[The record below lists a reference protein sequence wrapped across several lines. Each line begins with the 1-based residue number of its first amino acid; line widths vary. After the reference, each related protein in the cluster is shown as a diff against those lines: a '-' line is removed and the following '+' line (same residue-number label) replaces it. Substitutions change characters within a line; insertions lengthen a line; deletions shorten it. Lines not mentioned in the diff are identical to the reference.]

1 MIKPILSLI
10 LLNCLSLPLF
20 ATQID
25 LQIQGISDPEILQ
38 QLKADL
44 SLKTVPVDEHKNLS
58 DNRIQYLHEQAE
70 TEIKQSLQKLG
81 YYQSLLN
88 LSLEKTQTAG
98 SDPTAQPTI
107 WQANYQI
114 QLGKPTYIQTLD
126 IQIQGEGQKDPELS
140 KIITDFQL
148 KIGDQLQQAPF
159 QKLQQQIKNTAEQR
173 GYIEAKVHRT
183 DLLISDNKQTA
194 ALYFHF
200 DSGKRYDITVLKQQ
214 IELEIQGIDDKQ
226 ILSNIRTYSSLYQQ
240 SQSAKKMLSKSRVNY
255 LYKQAQQEIRQAL
268 QPFGYYHSKINT
280 ELTDRPA
287 TDDSP
292 KGWRAIYNI
301 DLGDPT
307 NIETLDIQ
315 LLGAGKNDP
324 DLIALIDKFPLKIN
338 ERLQHAPYES
348 LKSQLK
354 SLAENRGYFEAKAS
368 RHEIRIN
375 PDNKTAAIHFHF
387 NSGQR
392 YQFGQVKFTQT
403 RFKESVLKRYINFK
417 QGEYYQRKTLLDFR
431 RGLGSSGYFKEIN
444 IKKIKHK
451 DTGILELEVSTTL
464 ARADSYRIRVGYGTD
479 SALRLGLDAGW
490 GQLNRYGHSIKLHS
504 KLVTERNRLLSSI
517 EYRIPTGNY
526 QEHYLSTTLSYR
538 SEDFRPVDAG
548 LDTEFAIAGAKTRD
562 TNISLSFDQH
572 RIRHFLGLKVQ
583 ETVGL
588 SYTKEQYNLLDLM
601 FSAGQIDLLQTLAQ
615 GSDLDVRQEDLDSLK
630 PSYQV
635 LAPKISW
642 IYTETDNPIYTTHGQ
657 QVKLSLMGGRKGWG
671 SNVNFWQVSL
681 YSAIIRRLHQKG
693 RLILRGALAY
703 TDAKTINIFNTG
715 NTVNRLPKSLQ
726 FRTGGDRS
734 VRGYGFESLDGG
746 NDTLVSAKHLL
757 TSSAEY
763 EYRFL
768 KDWSW
773 AAFVD
778 VGNAFNNFKQMNL
791 ETGIGTG
798 IRWHSP
804 VGLVRLDIAFP
815 VATGIKDF
823 RFHLNI
829 GPDF

>member
-1 MIKPILSLI
+1 MIKFVLSL
-10 LLNCLSLPLF
+10 LFLNCMPLQ
-20 ATQID
+20 ATQVD
-25 LQIQGISDPEILQ
+25 LQIQGISSPDIILQ
-38 QLKADL
+38 LRADL
-44 SLKTVPVDEHKNLS
+44 SLKSVLADEHKNLS
-58 DNRIQYLHEQAE
+58 TNRINYLHEQAA

-81 YYQSLLN
+81 FYQAVLN
-88 LSLEKTQTAG
+88 LSLEQTQMAG
-98 SDPTAQPTI
+98 SDPTILPSI

-126 IQIQGEGQKDPELS
+126 IQIQGEGKKDSELN
-140 KIITDFQL
+140 KIIDAFSL
-148 KIGDQLQQAPF
+148 KVGDQVQQIPF
-159 QKLQQQIKNTAEQR
+159 QKLQQQIKSSAEKR
-173 GYIEAKVHRT
+173 GYIKAKTRRFELV
-183 DLLISDNKQTA
+183 ISDNKQTA
-194 ALYFHF
+194 ALYFYF
-200 DSGKRYDITVLKQQ
+200 DSGKRYDSNVLKQQ
-214 IELEIQGIDDKQ
+214 IELDIQGVKDKQ
-226 ILSNIRTYSSLYQQ
+226 ILSNIKTYSSLYQQ
-240 SQSAKKMLSKSRVNY
+240 GQSAKKMLSESRVNY
-255 LYKQAQQEIRQAL
+255 LYKQAKQEIRQAL
-268 QPFGYYHSKINT
+268 QPFGYYHPQMKT
-280 ELTDRPA
+280 ELKPRPA
-287 TDDSP
+287 TKDAP
-292 KGWRAIYNI
+292 QGWQARYHIV
-301 DLGDPT
+301 LGEPT
-307 NIETLDIQ
+307 RIKTLDIQ
-315 LLGAGKNDP
+315 LMGAGKNDP
-324 DLIALIDKFPLKIN
+324 MLIALIDKFPLKIGG
-338 ERLQHAPYES
+338 RLQHAPYER
-348 LKSQLK
+348 LKNQLK

-375 PDNKTAAIHFHF
+375 PDSKTVAIHFHF
-387 NSGQR
+387 DSGQR
-392 YQFGQVKFTQT
+392 YRFGQVTFTQT
-403 RFKESVLKRYINFK
+403 RFKESVLKRYINFS

-431 RGLGSSGYFKEIN
+431 RSLGNSGYFKEIN
-444 IKKIKHK
+444 IKKIKYK
-451 DTGILELEVSTTL
+451 ETGVLDLEVNMTL
-464 ARADSYRIRVGYGTD
+464 ARADSYRIRIGYGTD

-490 GQLNRYGHSIKLHS
+490 GQLNRYGHSVKLHS
-504 KLVTERNRLLSSI
+504 KLVTERNRLLGSI

-526 QEHYLSTTLSYR
+526 KEHYLSTTLSYR

-548 LDTEFAIAGAKTRD
+548 LDAEFAISGAKTRD
-562 TNISLSFDQH
+562 TNMSLSFDQH
-572 RIRHFLGLKVQ
+572 RIRHFLGLKVE

-601 FSAGQIDLLQTLAQ
+601 FSSGQINLLQTLAQ
-615 GSDLDVRQEDLDSLK
+615 GGDPDVRQEDLDSLK
-630 PSYQV
+630 PSYHV

-657 QVKLSLMGGRKGWG
+657 QVKLSLMGGREGWG
-671 SNVNFWQVSL
+671 SNVNFWQISL
-681 YSAIIRRLHQKG
+681 YSAIIRRLHQNG

-746 NDTLVSAKHLL
+746 NETLVSAKHLL
-757 TSSAEY
+757 TSSVEY

-778 VGNAFNNFKQMNL
+778 VGNAFNDFKQMNL
-791 ETGIGTG
+791 ETGVGTG

-815 VATGIKDF
+815 VVTGIKDF